1 MKNDINATSSR
12 RSSTTAACS
21 PVRGR
26 PSIARSCSIISR
38 EVLRLLHVDL
48 EDENLLDT
56 PRRWAESLIT
66 MTSGYDFTDVKKL
79 TTLFRK
85 ACSAADEKCQ
95 NLVVIGGTYK
105 TLCAHHI
112 LPFFGQ
118 FIIGYIPDKMIIGAS
133 KIPRIVEVH
142 MRRLQSQEHLA
153 HDVADTIEQI
163 LEPNG
168 IAVWMGGVHLCMV
181 MRGVEQESSF
191 METNVLRG
199 AFLERRADAAGV
211 HVHREPARAAR
222 VTETC
227 VTIARRSRKLR
238 GSRCLPDDGPSP
250 LLSSRSPSW
259 AADSRTRSRAST
271 TGTSRDG
278 RASTTSPTCRCRR
291 RRAQAAQQFD
301 RPAAK

>member
-1 MKNDINATSSR
+1 MNRHSVVNLCKRKACLVSSERKPAIHFAPMKPPSELMLANGELDAIINDRGLLTGPR
-12 RSSTTAACS
+12 PDVDRSQLQHHL
-21 PVRGR
+21 
-26 PSIARSCSIISR
+26 R

-48 EDENLLDT
+48 EDENLVDT
-56 PRRWAESLIT
+56 PRRWAESLVT

-85 ACSAADEKCQ
+85 ACSRADENCQ

-112 LPFFGQ
+112 LPFFGR
-118 FIIGYIPDKMIIGAS
+118 FIVGYIPEQWIIGAS

-153 HDVADTIEQI
+153 HDVAETIEKI
-163 LEPNG
+163 LEPRG

-199 AFLERRADAAGV
+199 EFLNDEKTRQEFMSIVNR
-211 HVHREPARAAR
+211 
-222 VTETC
+222 
-227 VTIARRSRKLR
+227 R
-238 GSRCLPDDGPSP
+238 GSKD
-250 LLSSRSPSW
+250 
-259 AADSRTRSRAST
+259 
-271 TGTSRDG
+271 
-278 RASTTSPTCRCRR
+278 
-291 RRAQAAQQFD
+291 
-301 RPAAK
+301 

>member
-1 MKNDINATSSR
+1 MKDASPAALITATDMDILLNGHGLL
-12 RSSTTAACS
+12 TT
-21 PVRGR
+21 PR
-26 PSIARSCSIISR
+26 PSVDR
-38 EVLRLLHVDL
+38 EKLQHHLREALRLLHVNLD
-48 EDENLLDT
+48 DENLRDT
-56 PRRWAESLIT
+56 PRRWADSLVT

-85 ACSAADEKCQ
+85 VCSTADEACQ

-112 LPFFGQ
+112 LPFFGR
-118 FIIGYIPDKMIIGAS
+118 FIIGYIPERMIIGAS

-163 LEPNG
+163 LEPRG

-199 AFLERRADAAGV
+199 EVR
-211 HVHREPARAAR
+211 
-222 VTETC
+222 
-227 VTIARRSRKLR
+227 
-238 GSRCLPDDGPSP
+238 DDT
-250 LLSSRSPSW
+250 
-259 AADSRTRSRAST
+259 RTRDEFMSIVN
-271 TGTSRDG
+271 
-278 RASTTSPTCRCRR
+278 RR
-291 RRAQAAQQFD
+291 GQRE
-301 RPAAK
+301 

>member
-1 MKNDINATSSR
+1 MKQDDTLTLDAIIND
-12 RSSTTAACS
+12 
-21 PVRGR
+21 RGLLTGPR
-26 PSIARSCSIISR
+26 PSIDRQQLQHHLR

-48 EDENLLDT
+48 DDENVLDT
-56 PRRWAESLIT
+56 PRRWSESLIT
-66 MTSGYDFTDVKKL
+66 MTSGYDYTDVKKL

-112 LPFFGQ
+112 LPFFGR

-153 HDVADTIEQI
+153 HDVADTIEKI

-168 IAVWMGGVHLCMV
+168 IAVWMGGIHLCMV

-199 AFLERRADAAGV
+199 AFLDDERTRQEFMSIV
-211 HVHREPARAAR
+211 NR
-222 VTETC
+222 
-227 VTIARRSRKLR
+227 R
-238 GSRCLPDDGPSP
+238 GS
-250 LLSSRSPSW
+250 
-259 AADSRTRSRAST
+259 
-271 TGTSRDG
+271 
-278 RASTTSPTCRCRR
+278 
-291 RRAQAAQQFD
+291 
-301 RPAAK
+301 KE